1 MAPQVVHYSRGGGF
15 VQFKAA
21 NQKSPVRADLV
32 QSLTPAARLSS
43 RGRAYS
49 DNKAMADVLDQ
60 SEIDAL
66 LAAVETGGVET
77 TEPVASPPTPIL
89 RQQKDV
95 ALYDFKRPE
104 RVSKEQMRALEGIHE
119 TFARNFGAFLSGF
132 LRTIVEIR
140 VATAE
145 QLTYS
150 EFIHSLPNPTNF
162 NLLTAE
168 PLEGQMC
175 LELSPLIIYPIIDR
189 LLGGSNSELFIPQ
202 RPLTLIE
209 QRLVGRIIERALR
222 VLEESWAELHEVK
235 FKIVEVESNPHLVQI
250 VAPNEVVVVL
260 GFEIKMGGRAG
271 TMSLCIPFNVI
282 EPVMN
287 KLLAQGWLAY
297 QRRSPA
303 EDRSEDIARAISA
316 TQVNVVG
323 YLAETTITVGEL
335 LTLQPG
341 DIIQTA
347 KPVDHDI
354 ILQIEGQ
361 NKFAGRIGRHKENI
375 AVKVT
380 RMAEVEELL

>member
-1 MAPQVVHYSRGGGF
+1 MV
-15 VQFKAA
+15 
-21 NQKSPVRADLV
+21 
-32 QSLTPAARLSS
+32 
-43 RGRAYS
+43 
-49 DNKAMADVLDQ
+49 DVLDQ
-60 SEIDAL
+60 TEIDSL
-66 LAAVETGGVET
+66 LKAVEAGGMDVSAELAGSVEIQSAK
-77 TEPVASPPTPIL
+77 EVY
-89 RQQKDV
+89 
-95 ALYDFKRPE
+95 LYDFKRPE

-209 QRLVGRIIERALR
+209 QRLVGRITDKALQ
-222 VLEESWAELHEVK
+222 VLHESWSELHEVN

-282 EPVMN
+282 EPVMD
-287 KLLAQGWLAY
+287 KLLSQGWLAY
-297 QRRSPA
+297 QRRVQA
-303 EDRSEDIARAISA
+303 EDRSADIARALGA
-316 TQVNVVG
+316 TQVGLIG
-323 YLAETTITVGEL
+323 YLAETTMTVGDL
-335 LTLQPG
+335 MGLQSG
-341 DIIQTA
+341 DILQTA
-347 KPVDHDI
+347 KPLSGEIV
-354 ILQIEGQ
+354 LQVEGR
-361 NKFAGRIGRHKENI
+361 NKFAGRLGRHKDHVAI
-375 AVKVT
+375 KIT
-380 RMAEVEELL
+380 RMAEVEEPL

>member
-1 MAPQVVHYSRGGGF
+1 
-15 VQFKAA
+15 
-21 NQKSPVRADLV
+21 
-32 QSLTPAARLSS
+32 
-43 RGRAYS
+43 
-49 DNKAMADVLDQ
+49 MADVLDQ
-60 SEIDAL
+60 SEVDAL

-77 TEPVASPPTPIL
+77 ANEAAASISARP
-89 RQQKDV
+89 QKEV
-95 ALYDFKRPE
+95 SLYDFKRPE

-209 QRLVGRIIERALR
+209 QRLVGRITDKALR
-222 VLEESWAELHEVK
+222 VLEESWGELQGVS

-260 GFEIKMGGRAG
+260 GFEIRMGGRAG

-282 EPVMN
+282 EPVMD
-287 KLLAQGWLAY
+287 KLLTQGWLAY
-297 QRRSPA
+297 QRRTPA
-303 EDRSEDIARAISA
+303 EDRTEELARAIGA
-316 TQVNVVG
+316 TLVDVVG

-335 LTLQPG
+335 LTLQSG
-341 DIIQTA
+341 DIIQSS
-347 KPVDHDI
+347 KPVDAEI
-354 ILQIEGQ
+354 ILQVEGR
-361 NKFAGRIGRHKENI
+361 NKFAGLIGRHRDNVAI
-375 AVKVT
+375 KVT
-380 RMAEVEELL
+380 RMAEVEESL